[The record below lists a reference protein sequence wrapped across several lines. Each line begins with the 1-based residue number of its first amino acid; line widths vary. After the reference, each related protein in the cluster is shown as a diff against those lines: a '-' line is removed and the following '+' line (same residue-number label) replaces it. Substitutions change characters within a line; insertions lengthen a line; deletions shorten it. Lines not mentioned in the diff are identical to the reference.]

1 MLHWAS
7 LSGTTRPSSHH
18 PAQQQQQQ
26 QQHRQQQQ
34 QGRRSLLLQASQV
47 PAPATC
53 SNLAPRGWDTTRTVH
68 LQAWPPLLLQ
78 PSLALLLLLLLLGPV
93 LC

>member
-7 LSGTTRPSSHH
+7 LSGTTRPSSH
-18 PAQQQQQQ
+18 QQQRRQQQQQ
-26 QQHRQQQQ
+26 QQHGQQQQ
-34 QGRRSLLLQASQV
+34 QGRRLLLLQASQV
-47 PAPATC
+47 PVPATC
-53 SNLAPRGWDTTRTVH
+53 SKVVPRGWDTTRIVH

-78 PSLALLLLLLLLGPV
+78 LSVALLLLSLGPV